1 MGKKAFVMFKLPG
14 GSKAII
20 ALNNIVDIYSS
31 YAGTCRIYTVNDAQG
46 TSGTEVQGSLEE
58 ILELLE
64 GED

>member
-1 MGKKAFVMFKLPG
+1 MGKKTFVMFKLPG
-14 GSKAII
+14 GSGVII

-31 YAGTCRIYTVNDAQG
+31 SADTCRIYTVTDTQA
-46 TSGTEVQGSLEE
+46 TIGTEVQGSLEE

>member
-1 MGKKAFVMFKLPG
+1 MGKKAFVMLKLPG
-14 GSKAII
+14 GSEVII

-31 YAGTCRIYTVNDAQG
+31 SADTCRIYTVTDTQE
-46 TSGTEVQGSLEE
+46 TSGTEVQGSLGE

>member
-14 GSKAII
+14 GSKVII

-31 YAGTCRIYTVNDAQG
+31 SAGTCRIYTVTDTQE
-46 TSGTEVQGSLEE
+46 TIGTEVQGSLEE

>member
-14 GSKAII
+14 DSKVVI
-20 ALNNIVDIYSS
+20 ARDKIVEVYRHSLD
-31 YAGTCRIYTVNDAQG
+31 TCLLFTVNDG
-46 TSGTEVQGSLEE
+46 LEGMGTEVQGSLEE